1 MIELRARI
9 RQELGLPC
17 RGKDV
22 FRVSGVMRFALF
34 SLLAEAGSTRG
45 GRRRPNSDAM
55 EDLGKSSEVLQ
66 GIPTRLPTRKEAADS
81 GATLEEAAKMPWFP
95 THATLCAGR
104 PCRPG
109 EGNLRGYKM

>member
-1 MIELRARI
+1 
-9 RQELGLPC
+9 
-17 RGKDV
+17 
-22 FRVSGVMRFALF
+22 MRFALF
-34 SLLAEAGSTRG
+34 SLLAEAGSTRD

-109 EGNLRGYKM
+109 EGNLRGYKMWVQPYICAE